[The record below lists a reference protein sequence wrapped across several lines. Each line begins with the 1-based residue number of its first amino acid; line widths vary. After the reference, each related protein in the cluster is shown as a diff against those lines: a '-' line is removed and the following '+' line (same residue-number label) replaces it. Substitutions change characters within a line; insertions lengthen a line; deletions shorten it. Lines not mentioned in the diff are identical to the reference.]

1 MAYFIKKFFECEK
14 TSNQLDFYYYGKD
27 DDIEQDLICINIE
40 NESIDTSLSC
50 LLTISDCKNLI
61 KDLTFIVNSFEGG
74 THE

>member
-27 DDIEQDLICINIE
+27 DEIEQDLICIKIE